1 MEWVYDLGG
10 FQNDLAGGGG
20 IALEA
25 VHVDDGDL
33 IMKLRFDYLVMFA
46 NALVF
51 LLGTT
56 SRSQAGQMMF
66 PSHHVCRLCD

>member
-1 MEWVYDLGG
+1 MERVHELGSVE
-10 FQNDLAGGGG
+10 NDFAGGGD

-25 VHVDDGDL
+25 VHTGDGDL

-56 SRSQAGQMMF
+56 SRSQAGRMMF